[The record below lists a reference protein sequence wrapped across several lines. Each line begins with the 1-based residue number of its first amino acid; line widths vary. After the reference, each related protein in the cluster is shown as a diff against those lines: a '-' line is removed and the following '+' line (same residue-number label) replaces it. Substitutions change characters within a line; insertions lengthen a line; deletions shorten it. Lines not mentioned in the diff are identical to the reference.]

1 MFEHDVA
8 DDSIEDG
15 IAQEFQPLIIDGF
28 SLFITTSNALVKQS
42 GLVIVNLARIE
53 SDNLV

>member
-28 SLFITTSNALVKQS
+28 PLFITTRNALVKQS